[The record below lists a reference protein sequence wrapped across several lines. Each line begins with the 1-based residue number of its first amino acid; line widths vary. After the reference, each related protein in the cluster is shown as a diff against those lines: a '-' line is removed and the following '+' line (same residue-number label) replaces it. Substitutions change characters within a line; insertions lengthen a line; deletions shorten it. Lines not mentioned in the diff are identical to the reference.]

1 MKIWK
6 SFAGEH
12 SAKLKIIGTFKTE
25 ENAEKAAA
33 FYNDL
38 IDVEDKSKGEGED
51 DYFSQELIDLFQ
63 KHKVHSLNETDVEQ
77 ADYHYKLEPDGNRI
91 EVLTDE
97 LEVQSIIKTFIR
109 WGAKIELYSR
119 HDY

>member
-12 SAKLKIIGTFKTE
+12 SAKLKIIGTFKT
-25 ENAEKAAA
+25 AEDANKAAA
-33 FYNDL
+33 FYNEL
-38 IDVEDKSKGEGED
+38 IDVEDKTKIGNQ
-51 DYFSQELIDLFQ
+51 YFSDEVM
-63 KHKVHSLNETDVEQ
+63 KVLNKYDMHSLGENDPQE
-77 ADYHYKLEPDGNRI
+77 ADFFSKFEPVGNKI

-97 LEVQSIIKTFIR
+97 LDIQSIIKTFIR

>member
-12 SAKLKIIGTFKTE
+12 SAKLRIVGTFKTE
-25 ENAEKAAA
+25 DDAQKAAT
-33 FYNDL
+33 FYNAL
-38 IDVEDKSKGEGED
+38 IDVEDKTKGNNL
-51 DYFSQELIDLFQ
+51 YFSDELKNLFEEYNFN
-63 KHKVHSLNETDVEQ
+63 SFNENDSEQ
-77 ADYHYKLEPDGNRI
+77 ADYFYKFKPNGNEI

-97 LEVQSIIKTFIR
+97 LDIQSIIKVFIR
-109 WGAKIELYSR
+109 WGAKIEIYSR